1 MPFVKPHS
9 YYSSAKDFLGKAYM
23 TGRHFISQVDGAA
36 QRTFSVLKAIQPI
49 VAEAANIYGC
59 AQTKAMLN
67 QASRNVNAASKVHQ
81 QLRGEAARASGLF
94 NRMAVASGY

>member
-49 VAEAANIYGC
+49 VAEAANIYGNKE
-59 AQTKAMLN
+59 TRAMLTKGG
-67 QASRNVNAASKVHQ
+67 AYLNAGTKLHQ
-81 QLRGEAARASGLF
+81 QIRGEAARASGLF